1 MSEERT
7 ARAGCLKRGIISP
20 AGIVRIRRAC
30 GTLERRSMEKEN
42 SITFALTGRRALFTD
57 PVSKMGGE
65 KFTYQV
71 PTYQALK
78 GVLESVYWKPTLI
91 WVIDRV
97 RVMKPIHS
105 QSQAVRPIDYGGG
118 NTLSIY
124 TYLADV
130 EYRVQAHFVW
140 NENRPDLAGDRN
152 ENKHYFIARRALEKG
167 GRRDIFLGTRE
178 CQGYVEPC
186 VFDDGQGAYDQVEE
200 FPLGVMF
207 HGFTYPD
214 EAVRQEEKNKL
225 TARFFR
231 PVMRRGVI
239 TFPAPEDC
247 DMRRILSDRKPKA
260 FSLDRQNVTFAG
272 GGALDELA
280 E

>member
-1 MSEERT
+1 
-7 ARAGCLKRGIISP
+7 
-20 AGIVRIRRAC
+20 
-30 GTLERRSMEKEN
+30 MEKEN
-42 SITFALTGRRALFTD
+42 SISFTLTGRRALFTD
-57 PVSKMGGE
+57 PISRMGGE

-78 GVLESVYWKPTLI
+78 GVLESIYWKPTLV
-91 WVIDRV
+91 WVVDRV
-97 RVMKPIHS
+97 RIMKPIRS
-105 QSQAVRPIDYGGG
+105 ESQAVRPIDYGGG

-130 EYRVQAHFVW
+130 EYQVQAHFVW

-152 ENKHYFIARRALEKG
+152 ENKHYFIAKRALEKG

-186 VFDDGQGAYDQVEE
+186 DFESGQGAYDKCDE
-200 FPLGVMF
+200 FPLGLMF

-225 TARFFR
+225 TARFFH
-231 PVMRRGVI
+231 PEMKKGII
-239 TFPAPEDC
+239 TFPAPEEC
-247 DMRRILSDRKPKA
+247 TIRRILADRKPKE
-260 FSLDRQNVTFAG
+260 FSLEKGNVTLAG

>member
-1 MSEERT
+1 
-7 ARAGCLKRGIISP
+7 
-20 AGIVRIRRAC
+20 
-30 GTLERRSMEKEN
+30 MEKKN
-42 SITFALTGRRALFTD
+42 SITFSLKGRRALFTD
-57 PVSKMGGE
+57 PVSRMGGE

-78 GVLESVYWKPTLI
+78 GVLESIYWKPTFVWI
-91 WVIDRV
+91 VDKV
-97 RVMKPIHS
+97 RVMKQIQS
-105 QSQAVRPIDYGGG
+105 ESQAVRPIDYGGG

-130 EYRVQAHFVW
+130 EYHVQAHFEW
-140 NENRPDLAGDRN
+140 NENRQDMAGDRN
-152 ENKHYFIARRALEKG
+152 ENKHYFIAKRALEKG

-186 VFDDGQGAYDQVEE
+186 DFDEGTGHYDGCQEMPMG
-200 FPLGVMF
+200 FMF

-214 EAVRQEEKNKL
+214 EAVREEEKNKL
-225 TARFFR
+225 TARFFS
-231 PVMRRGVI
+231 PLMKNGVI
-239 TFPAPEDC
+239 TFPTPEEC
-247 DMRRILSDRKPKA
+247 GVRRILADRKAKE
-260 FSLDRQNVTFAG
+260 FSPRSGNVSMAG

>member
-1 MSEERT
+1 
-7 ARAGCLKRGIISP
+7 
-20 AGIVRIRRAC
+20 
-30 GTLERRSMEKEN
+30 MEKEN

-57 PVSKMGGE
+57 PVSRMGGE

-78 GVLESVYWKPTLI
+78 GVLESIYWKPTLV
-91 WVIDRV
+91 WVVDRV
-97 RVMKPIHS
+97 RVMKPIRS
-105 QSQAVRPIDYGGG
+105 ESQAVRPIDYGGG

-124 TYLADV
+124 TYLMDV

-140 NENRPDLAGDRN
+140 NENRPDLARDRD
-152 ENKHYFIARRALEKG
+152 ENKHYFIAKRALEKG

-186 VFDDGQGAYDQVEE
+186 NFDGGQGAYDGGGE
-200 FPLGVMF
+200 FPLGLMF

-214 EAVRQEEKNKL
+214 EAVRQEEKNRL

-231 PVMRRGVI
+231 PQMRDGI
-239 TFPAPEDC
+239 IMFPTPEEC
-247 DMRRILSDRKPKA
+247 PIRRILTGRRAKE
-260 FSLDRQNVTFAG
+260 FSLKKGNITFAG
-272 GGALDELA
+272 GGVLDELDD
-280 E
+280 

>member
-1 MSEERT
+1 
-7 ARAGCLKRGIISP
+7 
-20 AGIVRIRRAC
+20 
-30 GTLERRSMEKEN
+30 MEKKN
-42 SITFALTGRRALFTD
+42 SITFSLKGRRALFTD
-57 PVSKMGGE
+57 PVSRMGGE

-78 GVLESVYWKPTLI
+78 GVLESIYWKPTFVWI
-91 WVIDRV
+91 VDKV
-97 RVMKPIHS
+97 RVMKQIQS
-105 QSQAVRPIDYGGG
+105 ESQAVRPIDYGGG

-124 TYLADV
+124 TYLSDV
-130 EYRVQAHFVW
+130 EYRVQAHFEW
-140 NENRPDLAGDRN
+140 NENRQDMAEDRN

-186 VFDDGQGAYDQVEE
+186 SFDEGTGHYDDCEE
-200 FPLGVMF
+200 MPIGFMF

-214 EAVRQEEKNKL
+214 EAVREEEKNKL
-225 TARFFR
+225 TARFFS
-231 PVMRRGVI
+231 PLMKKGVI
-239 TFPAPEDC
+239 TFPTPEEC
-247 DMRRILSDRKPKA
+247 SVRRILADRKAKE
-260 FSLDRQNVTFAG
+260 FSLQKGNISMAG